1 MGLVDRL
8 LAGDQRALA
17 RLASLVEAG
26 DPLGE
31 EALARLYPRTGAAH
45 VVGVTGPPGAGKS
58 TLVNALVG
66 EIRDSGRRVGIVA
79 VDPSSPITGGAV
91 LGDRIRMMERHADEG
106 VFIRSLAS
114 RGRLG
119 GLSTA
124 TAGVVHLLD
133 AAGYPLVLVE
143 TVGAGQDGIDVASL
157 AQTVVVV
164 QVPGLGDGVQA
175 IKAGLL
181 EVGDLLVVNKA
192 DRPGAAE
199 VARLLRDGI
208 GQATGD
214 DAWKVPVV
222 ETAAATGEG
231 VPDLLARID
240 AHRAYLDHSGEW
252 QVRLRTAATAEVL
265 GRLRRELERR
275 LALDPAA
282 APEVR
287 RGIDA
292 VAARRRPPG
301 PVVDELLAGFD
312 AVPG

>member
-31 EALARLYPRTGAAH
+31 EAIARLYPRTGAAH

-66 EIRDSGRRVGIVA
+66 EIRRSGRRVGIVA

-133 AAGYPLVLVE
+133 AAGYPIVLVE
-143 TVGAGQDGIDVASL
+143 TVGAGQDGIDIASL

-175 IKAGLL
+175 IKAGVL

-208 GQATGD
+208 AQAAGD
-214 DAWKVPVV
+214 DGWTVPVV

-240 AHRAYLDHSGEW
+240 AHRAYLDRSGEW
-252 QVRLRTAATAEVL
+252 QARLRTAATAEVL

-301 PVVDELLAGFD
+301 PVVEELLAGFD
-312 AVPG
+312 AVPR